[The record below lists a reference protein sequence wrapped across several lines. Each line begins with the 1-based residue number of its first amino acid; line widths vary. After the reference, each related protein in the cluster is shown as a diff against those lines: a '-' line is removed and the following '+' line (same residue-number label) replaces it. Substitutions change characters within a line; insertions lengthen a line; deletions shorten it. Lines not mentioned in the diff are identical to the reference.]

1 MVDEAVSPL
10 FDWDE
15 GNRAHCRKHGV
26 SIAEIEALLRG
37 TPRIAPDLKHV
48 HLEDRLIAVPHRAG
62 TPAIRGLHDPGEVR
76 NADHP
81 PGKRPLHAR
90 ERGQKL

>member
-1 MVDEAVSPL
+1 MIDIEQIAG

-37 TPRIAPDLKHV
+37 RPRIAPDLKHV
-48 HLEDRLIAVPHRAG
+48 HLEDRLIAVGRTA
-62 TPAIRGLHDPGEVR
+62 RG
-76 NADHP
+76 
-81 PGKRPLHAR
+81 RPLFVAFTIREKFAERRPSAR
-90 ERGQKL
+90 